1 MTGERILVWL
11 LAIFSIPFAAGA
23 DCTIWNAMIMT
34 NTSHNDCDE
43 EDGDFV
49 VITEIVILLL
59 LWFVLF
65 LWCFKPNFSF
75 KLDDAPILAG
85 AFGTIAAVTRKAF
98 GF

>member
-1 MTGERILVWL
+1 
-11 LAIFSIPFAAGA
+11 
-23 DCTIWNAMIMT
+23 MIMT

-65 LWCFKPNFSF
+65 LWCFKPNFCF
-75 KLDDAPILAG
+75 KYVCFLECRGDDAPILAG
-85 AFGTIAAVTRKAF
+85 SCWTIAAVTRKAF